1 MTEKFSDEIEVRLFN
16 INAQYNRSV
25 IDIQL
30 ASAILLFEVVK
41 ADGRVDRL
49 EVSKVIDILRN
60 RFALDGEQIGRLLEM
75 VSDKGNEGLH
85 LESFTKKIREHWKQD
100 ERLKLLKDFWRIATA
115 DQDIDDREATLIK
128 KIAKLLNLNEGEITK
143 AREHAELKLETN
155 ST

>member
-1 MTEKFSDEIEVRLFN
+1 MTEKFSDEIEIRLFN
-16 INAQYNRSV
+16 INTQYDRSV

-30 ASAILLFEVVK
+30 AAAILLFEVVK

-60 RFALDGEQIGRLLEM
+60 KFALDGEQIGRLLEM

-85 LESFTKKIREHWKQD
+85 LESFTKKIREHWNQD

-115 DQDIDDREATLIK
+115 DQDIDDKETDLIY
-128 KIAKLLNLNEGEITK
+128 KIAKLLNLNEDEITK
-143 AREHAELKLETN
+143 AREHAEQKLE
-155 ST
+155 SDSA